1 MKTAIL
7 LTDLVWVS
15 AIAEADSFP
24 VITTQPQN
32 QTVTLGGNASFSV
45 AAPGATGTATF
56 SKSLAPEGIRF
67 YRAAF
72 LP

>member
-1 MKTAIL
+1 MKTVFL
-7 LTDLVWVS
+7 LTAFILVS
-15 AIAEADSFP
+15 AGAPADSLS

-32 QTVTLGGNASFSV
+32 QTVALGGNASFSV
-45 AAPGATGTATF
+45 TASGATGTATF
-56 SKSLAPEGIRF
+56 SNVLAPEGIRF